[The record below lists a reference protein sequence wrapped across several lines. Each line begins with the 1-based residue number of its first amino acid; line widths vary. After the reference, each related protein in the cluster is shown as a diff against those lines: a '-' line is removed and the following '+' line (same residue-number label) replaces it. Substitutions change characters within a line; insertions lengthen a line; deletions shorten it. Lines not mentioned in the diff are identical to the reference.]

1 MRDRPATDE
10 EILHILDLHD
20 NEGLT
25 FTEIGQ
31 RVGKSKSAI
40 AGLAH
45 RIKKVSEPSEHD
57 GTMPRR
63 WWTDRKAHT

>member
-1 MRDRPATDE
+1 MRDRNPATDE

-25 FTEIGQ
+25 FVQVGQ
-31 RVGKSKSAI
+31 RVGKTKSAVS
-40 AGLAH
+40 GLIH
-45 RIKKVSEPSEHD
+45 RIKKASEPSHHD

-63 WWTDRKAHT
+63 WWVRK